1 MSNLD
6 SAIEKANLSYVSLQ
20 VIECFKDAGL
30 DQVYIADKIDEFA
43 NLKKFDSLHKALKM
57 LDEKNMVR
65 LAGKLGVSVG
75 DLNATLLVLN
85 RL

>member
-30 DQVYIADKIDEFA
+30 DQVYIANKIEEFA

>member
-6 SAIEKANLSYVSLQ
+6 SAIKKANLSYVSLQ

-30 DQVYIADKIDEFA
+30 DQVYIADKIEEFA

-57 LDEKNMVR
+57 LDDKNMVR